1 MIKKLK
7 KWKNILIGCHIK
19 NKLELE
25 KLKNKNEIQCRWCVK
40 LEK

>member
-1 MIKKLK
+1 ML
-7 KWKNILIGCHIK
+7 LIRCHIK

-25 KLKNKNEIQCRWCVK
+25 KLKNKNEIQCRGCVK